1 MPRKMPDAQAK
12 SDRRSE
18 RITLAVTPL
27 ERDAVET
34 VAGARGRKGATI
46 LRDLSLVDVMREYR
60 RLLKLIAPKVAG
72 RAKAA

>member
-1 MPRKMPDAQAK
+1 MPRKPMDAQANEN
-12 SDRRSE
+12 RRTE

-34 VAGARGRKGATI
+34 VAEARGRKGATI
-46 LRDLSLVDVMREYR
+46 LRDLSLVDVMKEYR
-60 RLLKLIAPKVAG
+60 RLLRLIAPKVAG